1 MRIDE
6 YERMRRVESTHWR
19 YVAMRRLISMALAK
33 ATVEKDG
40 WLLDLGCGTG
50 GNLLEF
56 GDAKSAGLDLSTEA
70 LRCCA
75 AREVHG
81 LVQGEVAAL
90 PFRNASAQT
99 LLCVDVLYHAG
110 VRSPEKALMEMAR
123 VLQPGGTVVIVAP
136 AFDWLGGPHDAVVHG
151 GRRFTPRQLRQ
162 LLENAGLETRL
173 LTCWLTLLLPMVW
186 LKRRLTP
193 HSPTPKSDL
202 EEAPGPLLNAVLLGV
217 MAVERALLRRVSLPV
232 GTSILCV
239 ARKP

>member
-19 YVAMRRLISMALAK
+19 YVAMRRLIFLALAK
-33 ATVEKDG
+33 ATDEKDG

-50 GNLLEF
+50 GNLDEF
-56 GDAKSAGLDLSTEA
+56 GGAKSAGLDLSTEA
-70 LRCCA
+70 LRACA
-75 AREVHG
+75 ARGVLG
-81 LVQGEVAAL
+81 LVQGEVSAL
-90 PFRNASAQT
+90 PFRSASAQT

-110 VRSPEKALMEMAR
+110 VRSPEQALMEMAR

-136 AFDWLGGPHDAVVHG
+136 AFDWLGGSHDAVVHG

-162 LLENAGLETRL
+162 LVENAGLETRL
-173 LTCWLTLLLPMVW
+173 LTCWLSLLLPLVW
-186 LKRRLTP
+186 LKRRLRP
-193 HSPTPKSDL
+193 PSAMPRSDL
-202 EEAPGPLLNAVLLGV
+202 EAMPGPMLNAALLGV
-217 MAVERALLRRVSLPV
+217 MAVERALLRRMSLPV